1 MSILLLVFSLVSL
14 TSSSEITT
22 HGVCGNGI
30 RDPGEQCDDGNLN
43 SYDGC
48 SSSCTIE
55 VNYLCVPDP
64 QSSQDICYQDTP
76 LTAELNYVAHSSPP
90 KVELRFNHPIVY
102 RKLSNMALTMFVQIG
117 QDFNGSIFTWTLE
130 ENPNYIHRNQSFF
143 LVIAFQES
151 VLKRTFTLTFFQPAY
166 VRDIFNKSLST
177 GSCVLSTKVPS
188 MVIFSETSQSFI
200 RFSKGLFLSV
210 MVVMLIF
217 CLPLS
222 IVNSLGIFWNLFDSC
237 QLFQILALVNCDYPD
252 PIKEFFKGFSVTN
265 FRLLEYFHEDL
276 DHQKKYQENPELPYW
291 FSDRFYGTMFIGNA
305 FYALLFV
312 GLFLSGFLI
321 LELLSRFHANP
332 GSWPTR
338 LKNLFGFSMVIRTT
352 LITYTPLALATMLQL
367 TNFRFGNKT
376 NNINSMLALICLF
389 YLIFLPLLYLK
400 LLNHKEV
407 LAEDENFRGK
417 IRPLI
422 ELLNIKAILKRNFQ
436 IFYTIRKFFWVVF
449 IISLGSDVLSQIFG
463 VTLLQVS
470 IITLFIL
477 KKPYNDKPVNYML
490 LTTEMLLL
498 FTLFLIAILISFD
511 YLNADMNLNVRVG
524 ISWGIVGCLS
534 AIVFIKLMF
543 MIIEIAK
550 NLRYLIPKAKRMFRK
565 FDDDDNFIEMG
576 EYTSKNAEGTVKTL
590 TLMETSG
597 GKSPTKV

>member
-1 MSILLLVFSLVSL
+1 MKIFILCFLFSLL
-14 TSSSEITT
+14 NSSEISS

-30 RDPGEQCDDGNLN
+30 RDPDEQCDDGNDN
-43 SYDGC
+43 NYDGC

-64 QSSQDICYQDTP
+64 QSFKDICYQDTP
-76 LTAELNYVAHSSPP
+76 LTAELNYVPHSSPP
-90 KVELRFNHPIVY
+90 KVELRFNHPIIY

-117 QDFNGSIFTWTLE
+117 QDFNGSIFTWSLE
-130 ENPNYIHRNQSFF
+130 ENPNFIHRNQSFF
-143 LVIAFQES
+143 LIITFQES
-151 VLKRTFTLTFFQPAY
+151 VLKRTLTLTFFNPTY
-166 VRDIFNKSLST
+166 FHDIYNKSLISS
-177 GSCVLSTKVPS
+177 SCVMSTSVPS
-188 MVIFSETSQSFI
+188 MVIFSETSNSFI

-265 FRLLEYFHEDL
+265 FRLLEYFHEDIDNEKQYL
-276 DHQKKYQENPELPYW
+276 ENPDLPYW
-291 FSDRFYGTMFIGNA
+291 ISDRFYGTMFISNA

-321 LELLSRFHANP
+321 LEMLSRFHANP
-332 GSWPTR
+332 GSWPMR

-352 LITYTPLALATMLQL
+352 LITYTPFALATMLQL
-367 TNFRFGNKT
+367 TNFRFGNST
-376 NNINSMLALICLF
+376 NNINSVLALVCLF
-389 YLIFLPLLYLK
+389 YLIFLPFMYLK

-407 LAEDENFRGK
+407 LADDETFRGK

-436 IFYTIRKFFWVVF
+436 FFYTVRKFFWVIF

-463 VTLLQVS
+463 VTLVQVS
-470 IITLFIL
+470 ILTLFIL

-490 LTTEMLLL
+490 LITEILLL
-498 FTLFLIAILISFD
+498 FTIFLIAILISFD
-511 YLNADMNLNVRVG
+511 YLNADMNLSVRVG

-534 AIVFIKLMF
+534 AIVYIKLMF

-576 EYTSKNAEGTVKTL
+576 EYTSKNGEGTMKTL
-590 TLMETSG
+590 TLMENSE

>member
-1 MSILLLVFSLVSL
+1 MTIFLLCFLFSLIN
-14 TSSSEITT
+14 SSDVTT
-22 HGVCGNGI
+22 HGICGNGI
-30 RDPGEQCDDGNLN
+30 RDPDEQCDDGNDN
-43 SYDGC
+43 NYDGC

-55 VNYLCVPDP
+55 VNYLCVIDP
-64 QSSQDICYQDTP
+64 QTSKDICYQDTP
-76 LTAELNYVAHSSPP
+76 LTAELNYIAHSSPP
-90 KVELRFNHPIVY
+90 KVELRFNHPIIY
-102 RKLSNMALTMFVQIG
+102 RRLSNMALTMFVQIG

-130 ENPNYIHRNQSFF
+130 ENPNFIHRNQSFF
-143 LVIAFQES
+143 LIITFQES
-151 VLKRTFTLTFFQPAY
+151 FLKRTLSLTFFNPTY
-166 VRDIFNKSLST
+166 FHDIYNKSLTSS
-177 GSCVLSTKVPS
+177 SCVLSTSIPS
-188 MVIFSETSQSFI
+188 MVIFSETSNSFI

-265 FRLLEYFHEDL
+265 FRLIEYFHEDI
-276 DHQKKYQENPELPYW
+276 DNEKQYQENPDLPYW
-291 FSDRFYGTMFIGNA
+291 FSDRFYGTMFIANA

-321 LELLSRFHANP
+321 LEMLSRFHANP
-332 GSWPTR
+332 GSWPMR
-338 LKNLFGFSMVIRTT
+338 LKNLFGFSMVLRTT
-352 LITYTPLALATMLQL
+352 LITYTPFVLATMLQL
-367 TNFRFGNKT
+367 TNFRFGNNT
-376 NNINSMLALICLF
+376 NNINSLLALFCLF
-389 YLIFLPLLYLK
+389 YLIFLPLMYLK

-407 LAEDENFRGK
+407 LADDEIFRGK

-436 IFYTIRKFFWVVF
+436 IFYTVRKFFWVVF
-449 IISLGSDVLSQIFG
+449 IIALGSDVLSQIFG
-463 VTLLQVS
+463 VTLVQVS

-490 LTTEMLLL
+490 LITEILLL
-498 FTLFLIAILISFD
+498 VTLFLIAILISFD
-511 YLNADMNLNVRVG
+511 YLNADMNLSVRVG

-576 EYTSKNAEGTVKTL
+576 EYTSKNGDGTVKSL
-590 TLMETSG
+590 TMMENSG